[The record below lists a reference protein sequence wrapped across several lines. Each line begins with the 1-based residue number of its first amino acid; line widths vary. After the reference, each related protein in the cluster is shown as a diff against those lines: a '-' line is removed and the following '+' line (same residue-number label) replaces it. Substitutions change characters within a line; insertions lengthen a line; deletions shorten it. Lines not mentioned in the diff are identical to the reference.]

1 MRIGINLNFIA
12 FSIIIGFKL
21 NNLISYK
28 AVNSDLYSIKYNKSV
43 IRNDYI
49 AKQVVRQLQR
59 LKLNN
64 KIVQYISV

>member
-1 MRIGINLNFIA
+1 MRIGINLNFIS
-12 FSIIIGFKL
+12 FSIRTGFKL

-28 AVNSDLYSIKYNKSV
+28 AVYIDLYSIKYNKSV

-64 KIVQYISV
+64 KIVQYIRV